1 MKYMKP
7 KSTTILAAL
16 LMGCSGVMNAE
27 QTVIAISPALPD
39 LATKNVVYKSI
50 LTAALSDIAPG
61 DSIQILDGWDVK
73 SVATLT
79 VPSHQAYA
87 RDPKARAKAMQ
98 QSVQAFSQWLTTES
112 AARTTI
118 PANGLRVPAIF
129 EFCATHADLATAKGR
144 LVLIGST
151 IYDDPSEPAFSMKD
165 GYYPSDAHLAT
176 TRQESVFGLKDAT
189 NRLEGVI
196 VHWASVGAQYQ
207 DDGNRSAVERW
218 WTLYCQTQGCILA
231 SCDNAAATVF
241 QRFKNGSRT
250 PFMRASLETDG
261 KLEMRHAP
269 IRIRVPGITQT
280 PQPVDST
287 TPAAPDLPALAA
299 APAAQPSAG
308 PDINFMLRQDINQQ
322 PLEAQV
328 VENCRIGIRWPGDC
342 DIDLYV
348 RPTPGSEELFYGHQ
362 RTREGI
368 HVKDW
373 LTSPDVDNNGFETV
387 ELRGRVD
394 LSKLTLGVNFY
405 AGKPQRGGVNGQI
418 RIETGGKV
426 FQSDFHVR
434 ASTGNGGQDKA
445 RRASSTYWVI
455 LDPLV
460 ITKQR

>member
-1 MKYMKP
+1 MKP
-7 KSTTILAAL
+7 NTTPVLAAL
-16 LMGCSGVMNAE
+16 ILGCCSVLNAE

-39 LATKNVVYKSI
+39 LATKNDVYKSI

-61 DSIQILDGWDVK
+61 DSIQILDGWEVK

-98 QSVQAFSQWLTTES
+98 PAIQVFSQWLTTES
-112 AARTTI
+112 TARNSI

-129 EFCATHADLATAKGR
+129 EFCATHTDLATAKGR
-144 LVLIGST
+144 LVLVGST

-165 GYYPSDAHLAT
+165 GYYPSDAHLAVA
-176 TRQESVFGLKDAT
+176 RQESVFGLKDGA
-189 NRLEGVI
+189 NRLEGVV

-207 DDGNRSAVERW
+207 DDGNRAAVERW
-218 WTLYCQTQGCILA
+218 WSLFCQTQGCILA
-231 SCDNAAATVF
+231 SCDSAAATVF
-241 QRFKNGSRT
+241 QRFKTGSRT
-250 PFMRASLETDG
+250 PIVRASVEADH

-269 IRIRVPGITQT
+269 IRIRVPSSAQA
-280 PQPVDST
+280 PQPVDTS
-287 TPAAPDLPALAA
+287 TPAPPELPA
-299 APAAQPSAG
+299 PAAG
-308 PDINFMLRQDINQQ
+308 PDINFMLRQDISQQ
-322 PLEAQV
+322 PLEAQI

-348 RPTPGSEELFYGHQ
+348 RPMPSSEELFYGHQ

-394 LSKLTLGVNFY
+394 LSKLTVGINFY

-434 ASTGNGGQDKA
+434 ASTGNRGSDGSQ
-445 RRASSTYWVI
+445 RASSPYWVI

>member
-1 MKYMKP
+1 MKTKL
-7 KSTTILAAL
+7 THILTAFGLAYA
-16 LMGCSGVMNAE
+16 SHANAE
-27 QTVIAISPALPD
+27 QTIVAISPTLPD
-39 LATKNVVYKSI
+39 LATKNDIYKSV

-61 DSIQILDGWDVK
+61 DSIQILDGWEVK

-79 VPSHQAYA
+79 VPSHRAYA

-98 QSVQAFSQWLTTES
+98 PAVQAFSQWLTAES
-112 AARTTI
+112 AARTKL

-129 EFCATHADLATAKGR
+129 EFCATHADLATTKGR
-144 LVLIGST
+144 LVLVGST

-165 GYYPSDAHLAT
+165 GYYPSDAHLAVA
-176 TRQESVFGLKDAT
+176 RQESVFGLKDAA
-189 NRLEGVI
+189 NRLEGVV

-207 DDGNRSAVERW
+207 DDGNRAAVERW
-218 WTLYCQTQGCILA
+218 WSLYCQTQGCILA
-231 SCDNAAATVF
+231 SCDNTPATVF
-241 QRFKNGSRT
+241 QRLKAGSRA
-250 PFMRASLETDG
+250 PIVRASVETEN

-269 IRIRVPGITQT
+269 IRIRVPASTQS
-280 PQPVDST
+280 PQPVDSS
-287 TPAAPDLPALAA
+287 TPAAPELPASA
-299 APAAQPSAG
+299 APAATQSTAA
-308 PDINFMLRQDINQQ
+308 PDINFMLRQDVTQQ
-322 PLEAQV
+322 PLEAQI

-348 RPTPGSEELFYGHQ
+348 RPTPSSDELFYGHQ

-394 LSKLTLGVNFY
+394 LSKLAIGVNFY
-405 AGKPQRGGVNGQI
+405 AGKLQRGGVNGQI

-426 FQSDFHVR
+426 FQSDFHLR
-434 ASTGNGGQDKA
+434 TSTGNGGRDKA
-445 RRASSTYWVI
+445 QRANSPYWVI
-455 LDPLV
+455 LDPLA

>member
-1 MKYMKP
+1 MKP
-7 KSTTILAAL
+7 KPTTVLAAL
-16 LMGCSGVMNAE
+16 LLGCSGVINAE
-27 QTVIAISPALPD
+27 QTIIAISPAMPD
-39 LATKNVVYKSI
+39 LAMKDEVYKSV

-61 DSIQILDGWDVK
+61 DSIQILDGWEVK
-73 SVATLT
+73 SVATFT

-98 QSVQAFSQWLTTES
+98 QPIQAFSKWLTADS

-129 EFCATHADLATAKGR
+129 EFCGTHADLATTKGR
-144 LVLIGST
+144 LMFIGST

-165 GYYPSDAHLAT
+165 GYFPSDAHLAV
-176 TRQESVFGLKDAT
+176 TRQESVFGLKDAA
-189 NRLEGVI
+189 NRLEGVV
-196 VHWASVGAQYQ
+196 VHWASLGAQYQ
-207 DDGNRSAVERW
+207 DDGNKASVERW

-231 SCDNAAATVF
+231 SCDNAVSTVF
-241 QRFKNGSRT
+241 NRLKAGSRT
-250 PFMRASLETDG
+250 PFMRASLQADG

-269 IRIRVPGITQT
+269 IRIRVPGITQA
-280 PQPVDST
+280 PQPVDSARV
-287 TPAAPDLPALAA
+287 AAPDLPALAA
-299 APAAQPSAG
+299 APTAQPSAG
-308 PDINFMLRQDINQQ
+308 PDINFMLRQDVSQQ
-322 PLEAQV
+322 PLESQV

-342 DIDLYV
+342 DMDLYV
-348 RPTPGSEELFYGHQ
+348 RPTPDSEELFYGHQ

-394 LSKLTLGVNFY
+394 LSKIALGVNFY
-405 AGKPQRGGVNGQI
+405 AGKPQRDGVKGQI

-434 ASTGNGGQDKA
+434 ATTGNRGGEGNQ
-445 RRASSTYWVI
+445 RASSQHWVI
-455 LDPLV
+455 LDPLA

>member
-1 MKYMKP
+1 MKP
-7 KSTTILAAL
+7 KPTTILTAL
-16 LMGCSGVMNAE
+16 LMCCSGVMNAE

-39 LATKNVVYKSI
+39 LAAKNDVYKSI

-87 RDPKARAKAMQ
+87 RDPKARAKTMKPMIET
-98 QSVQAFSQWLTTES
+98 FSQWLTTES
-112 AARTTI
+112 TARNSI

-129 EFCATHADLATAKGR
+129 EFCATHADLAMTKGR

-151 IYDDPSEPAFSMKD
+151 IYDDASEPAFSMKD
-165 GYYPSDAHLAT
+165 GYYPSDAHLAVS
-176 TRQESVFGLKDAT
+176 RQESVFGLKDAT

-207 DDGNRSAVERW
+207 DDGNKAAVQRW

-241 QRFKNGSRT
+241 QRFKSGSRSPIVRST
-250 PFMRASLETDG
+250 VQVADKFEIC
-261 KLEMRHAP
+261 HAP
-269 IRIRVPGITQT
+269 IRIRVPSSDQP
-280 PQPVDST
+280 PQPVET
-287 TPAAPDLPALAA
+287 TNSAVG
-299 APAAQPSAG
+299 QPSAG
-308 PDINFMLRQDINQQ
+308 PQINFMLTEDITEKS
-322 PLEAQV
+322 LEAQI

-348 RPTPGSEELFYGHQ
+348 RPTPPSEELYYSHQ

-373 LTSPDVDNNGFETV
+373 LTSPDVNNNGFETV

-405 AGKPQRGGVNGQI
+405 DGKPQRGGVNGQI
-418 RIETGGKV
+418 RIETGGKI
-426 FQSDFHVR
+426 FQSDFHIR
-434 ASTGNGGQDKA
+434 ASTGNRGQA
-445 RRASSTYWVI
+445 TAQRASSQHWVI
-455 LDPLV
+455 LDPLA